1 MYLMTVVSYL
11 TSHFCFQNAKIAF
24 IADTLDRMYSGPMA
38 IMMREPGDK

>member
-24 IADTLDRMYSGPMA
+24 ITDTLGRLHSGPMA
-38 IMMREPGDK
+38 TMMREPGDK